1 MSNKWQATSER
12 LKVWGRAFDDWL
24 DTKPGEWTKES
35 IEESLTNRSDLLFG
49 AKLCSLMA
57 SAPDAEMLE
66 AWAHLIDE
74 AAGGSLEQTHGLPAW
89 LRSVAALLR
98 EEEE

>member
-1 MSNKWQATSER
+1 MSNKWQAASER
-12 LKVWGRAFDDWL
+12 LKVWGHAFDDWL

-57 SAPDAEMLE
+57 SAPDALTLE
-66 AWAHLIDE
+66 
-74 AAGGSLEQTHGLPAW
+74 GLATDVDDGPEGPITPW